1 MSNIVEMT
9 KTTYGFALRQ
19 AEQMLADEDVP
30 NAALDAEYLLEHL
43 TGWNR
48 ARQFMEKDRIME
60 KDLYERY
67 IALVKERAKRIP
79 LQHIIG
85 TQEFMGLEFEVNEHV
100 LVPRQDTEVLVE
112 HALKILKDGDS
123 VLDLCTGSGCILL
136 SLMKLG
142 PLLNGTG
149 GDISKDAL
157 EVANRNKEKLGVN
170 AKFVET
176 DLFSKITKKYDLI
189 TSNPPYIPTGI
200 IPGLMP
206 EVREHDP
213 YIALDGKEDGLWFYE
228 RITEEAPKH
237 LYRGGYLMYEIG
249 VDQGEA
255 VSAMLE
261 RAGFKDIRVEKDY
274 SGNDRVVIGHL

>member
-1 MSNIVEMT
+1 MNNIVEMT

-19 AEQMLADEDVP
+19 AEQMLADADVP

-67 IALVKERAKRIP
+67 IALAKERAKRIP

>member
-1 MSNIVEMT
+1 MGEVIKMT
-9 KTTYGFALRQ
+9 KTTYGSALKAAGEKLRLS
-19 AEQMLADEDVP
+19 EVP
-30 NAALDAEYLLEHL
+30 NADLDAEYLLEHL

-48 ARQFMEKDRIME
+48 ARQFMEKDSVMPE
-60 KDLYERY
+60 ELKNQFF
-67 IALVKERAKRIP
+67 ALVDRRKERIP

-112 HALKILKDGDS
+112 HALQILKDGDS

-149 GDISKDAL
+149 ADISREAL
-157 EVANRNKEKLGVN
+157 EVAKRNRDRLGVQ
-170 AKFVET
+170 AQFIET
-176 DLFSKITKKYDLI
+176 DLFSNISKKYDVI

-200 IPGLMP
+200 IPKLMP

-213 YIALDGKEDGLWFYE
+213 YIALDGKDDGLWFYE

-237 LYRGGYLMYEIG
+237 LYRNGYLIYEIG

-261 RAGFKDIRVEKDY
+261 RAGFTDICVKKDY

>member
-19 AEQMLADEDVP
+19 AEQMLADADVP

-261 RAGFKDIRVEKDY
+261 RAGFKDIRVE
-274 SGNDRVVIGHL
+274 

>member
-1 MSNIVEMT
+1 
-9 KTTYGFALRQ
+9 
-19 AEQMLADEDVP
+19 
-30 NAALDAEYLLEHL
+30 
-43 TGWNR
+43 
-48 ARQFMEKDRIME
+48 
-60 KDLYERY
+60 
-67 IALVKERAKRIP
+67 
-79 LQHIIG
+79 
-85 TQEFMGLEFEVNEHV
+85 
-100 LVPRQDTEVLVE
+100 
-112 HALKILKDGDS
+112 
-123 VLDLCTGSGCILL
+123 
-136 SLMKLG
+136 
-142 PLLNGTG
+142 
-149 GDISKDAL
+149 
-157 EVANRNKEKLGVN
+157 
-170 AKFVET
+170 
-176 DLFSKITKKYDLI
+176 I
-189 TSNPPYIPTGI
+189 TSNPPYIPTGV

>member
-19 AEQMLADEDVP
+19 AEQMLADADVP

-67 IALVKERAKRIP
+67 IVLAKERAKRIP

-200 IPGLMP
+200 IPDLMP